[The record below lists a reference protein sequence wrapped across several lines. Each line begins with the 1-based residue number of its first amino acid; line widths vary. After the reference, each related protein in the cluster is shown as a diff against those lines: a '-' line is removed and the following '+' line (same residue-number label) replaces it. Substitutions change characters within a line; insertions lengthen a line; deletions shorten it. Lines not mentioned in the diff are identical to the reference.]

1 MYDENGVW
9 QLQKVYKS
17 KTQTGKVGYFT
28 GRFLVIN
35 LSEDDYNKPEQ
46 WHVENCKRKR
56 WEYVTK

>member
-17 KTQTGKVGYFT
+17 KTRTGKTGYFT
-28 GRFLVIN
+28 GRFLVIT
-35 LSEDDYNKPEQ
+35 LSEDAYHKPDH

>member
-17 KTQTGKVGYFT
+17 KTQTGKTGYFT
-28 GRFLVIN
+28 GRFLVIT
-35 LSEDDYNKPEQ
+35 LSEDDYNKPDQ

-56 WEYVTK
+56 WEYVIK